1 MKTLTSITSKSDFIA
16 LIQSLQENFT
26 PTHRKLATYLI
37 QNFTE
42 VAFMKAQQWAQ
53 KVQTTEVSVIRF
65 VRVLGF
71 KGFSEFSEKLQQIIR
86 QEMTMTDYV
95 EVSIKNRPKEM
106 NLLLE
111 AIQFEKQNLNEL
123 IQKYKPENMAE
134 IVDKVFEA
142 QRVVIVGT
150 RSSAPLAEYCDYM
163 FIRAL
168 GKEAI
173 LLKDCGYQT
182 FDCLIPL
189 LNKKPLVI
197 AFAYPRYPDKTIE
210 IVEFLKSHGATIIG
224 ITNHE
229 LSPLV
234 PLSDHVLYAP
244 SYSLAFTDS
253 FSGATVLINT
263 LIMEIVSKYP
273 ELTQTVIPQ
282 FEKIAKEKG
291 YYRFK

>member
-1 MKTLTSITSKSDFIA
+1 MKTLTSITSKSDFIT

-111 AIQFEKQNLNEL
+111 AIQFFLLQHRFYYHN
-123 IQKYKPENMAE
+123 
-134 IVDKVFEA
+134 
-142 QRVVIVGT
+142 
-150 RSSAPLAEYCDYM
+150 
-163 FIRAL
+163 
-168 GKEAI
+168 
-173 LLKDCGYQT
+173 LLKYRQVLQT
-182 FDCLIPL
+182 
-189 LNKKPLVI
+189 
-197 AFAYPRYPDKTIE
+197 AF
-210 IVEFLKSHGATIIG
+210 
-224 ITNHE
+224 
-229 LSPLV
+229 
-234 PLSDHVLYAP
+234 
-244 SYSLAFTDS
+244 S
-253 FSGATVLINT
+253 F
-263 LIMEIVSKYP
+263 
-273 ELTQTVIPQ
+273 
-282 FEKIAKEKG
+282 
-291 YYRFK
+291 RH